1 MADAQISPSGQ
12 HVPTPTH
19 EEEAFEQQ
27 EGEHG
32 SSLIYWL
39 VGSVLAVITILEVFA
54 ASLWFSNLLML
65 LILVSMAFVKGALI
79 VAVFMHMQ
87 GDAGVFKFVFL
98 APFTI
103 ATSFMLAFLLL
114 FSVHVG
120 IAG

>member
-12 HVPTPTH
+12 HVPTPAH

-39 VGSVLAVITILEVFA
+39 VGAVLGVITILEVFA
-54 ASLWFSNLLML
+54 ASLWFSSTIML
-65 LILVSMAFVKGALI
+65 LVLVAMAFVKGAFI

-87 GDAGVFKFVFL
+87 GDAGIFKFVFL

-103 ATSFMLAFLLL
+103 AISLMLSLLL
-114 FSVHVG
+114 LTRVHVG

>member
-1 MADAQISPSGQ
+1 MANAHISPSSE
-12 HVPTPTH
+12 HMPTPTH

-27 EGEHG
+27 EGEHH

-39 VGSVLAVITILEVFA
+39 VGAVLAVITVLEVFA
-54 ASLWFSNLLML
+54 ASLWFAHLLM
-65 LILVSMAFVKGALI
+65 ILVLVAMAIVKGALI
-79 VAVFMHMQ
+79 IAVFMHMQ

-98 APFTI
+98 VPFTF
-103 ATSFMLAFLLL
+103 ASLFLLSFMLL